1 VAFLLWR
8 KDVCILIKD
17 IWLPYFTS
25 LAILKQVELGKM
37 YEWICIGEVSS
48 FTFQRTYAQFD
59 LAALV
64 SVLDIDQT
72 MTDELALL
80 DKSMYPSVA
89 SREQLL
95 VNILR
100 KTFFIQMGR

>member
-1 VAFLLWR
+1 MYVSQLKIFGYRISQAW
-8 KDVCILIKD
+8 
-17 IWLPYFTS
+17 PS
-25 LAILKQVELGKM
+25 LNRLNSERCMNGFAL
-37 YEWICIGEVSS
+37 VSS